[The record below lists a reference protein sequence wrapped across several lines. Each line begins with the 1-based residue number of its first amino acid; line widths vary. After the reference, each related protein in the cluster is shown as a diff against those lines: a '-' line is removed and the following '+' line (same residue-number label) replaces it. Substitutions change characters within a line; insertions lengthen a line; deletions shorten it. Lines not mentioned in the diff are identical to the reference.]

1 MNPILEAVEIHKSF
15 GNVQAV
21 KGLTLSVKAGECL
34 ALLGPN
40 GAGKTTTVEILEG
53 LQKPDRGTVRIFGR
67 ELASDHR
74 AIMENV
80 GVMLQETQ
88 LYKKMTVRETLSLFA
103 SFYKSS
109 LPVNQILDLVD
120 LHGKADVRLEKLS
133 GGQKQRCY
141 LGCALINDP
150 TLMFLDEPT
159 TGLDPQSRRAIWELL
174 KSRKGQDKGI
184 LLTTHYMDEAE
195 YLADRVAIVDHG
207 TIIAEGSP
215 RDLIRSHCGE
225 QVVSFSLAQPCTRDD
240 LTNRIPEWGAIMMN
254 PSGEFEMVTSNP
266 VATIEKLYAVVPT
279 LSNTLVH
286 LEMRRST
293 LEDVFLKLTGRR
305 IRHD

>member
-1 MNPILEAVEIHKSF
+1 LNPILEAVDIHKSF

-21 KGLTLSVKAGECL
+21 KGLTLSVQAGECL

-53 LQKPDRGTVRIFGR
+53 LQKPDRGMVRIFGR
-67 ELASDHR
+67 EMASDHR
-74 AIMENV
+74 TIMENV

-120 LHGKADVRLEKLS
+120 LHTKADVRLEKLS

-150 TLMFLDEPT
+150 ALMFLDEPT

-225 QVVSFSLAQPCTRDD
+225 QVVSFSLAQACTRDD
-240 LTNRIPEWGAIMMN
+240 LTNRIPEWGAIMMT
-254 PSGEFEMVTSNP
+254 PSGEFEIVTSNP
-266 VATIEKLYAVVPT
+266 VATIEKLYAIVPT
-279 LSNTLVH
+279 LSNTLMH